1 MDGWVRR
8 EALRYAGMGRVPESE
23 VDPRILEFVDRALG
37 ELNRVCRPRFTSKIF
52 ALQPTDGSLNF
63 GGVLDVTSRALTVN
77 LKDCEEVV
85 LFAATLGAEA
95 DRLISQYSRRDIS
108 QGALME
114 AAATALIEEYCDRC
128 QQELEAQLNQE
139 KKTLRPRFSPGYGD
153 FHIKHQKDM
162 VSLVDLPRQIGVTL
176 TDGGMLAPSKS
187 VTAVMGIAHLAQK
200 HRCHVH
206 GCESCTKTDC
216 IYRRNV

>member
-23 VDPRILEFVDRALG
+23 VDPRILEFLDRAFS

-52 ALQPTDGSLNF
+52 RLQPSDGSLNF
-63 GGVLDVTSRALTVN
+63 GGVLNVTSRALTVN

-108 QGALME
+108 QGALM
-114 AAATALIEEYCDRC
+114 
-128 QQELEAQLNQE
+128 
-139 KKTLRPRFSPGYGD
+139 
-153 FHIKHQKDM
+153 
-162 VSLVDLPRQIGVTL
+162 
-176 TDGGMLAPSKS
+176 
-187 VTAVMGIAHLAQK
+187 
-200 HRCHVH
+200 
-206 GCESCTKTDC
+206 
-216 IYRRNV
+216 